1 MKKIFVTAL
10 ISTMVLS
17 LAACGEEKVKTPL
30 TPAATEETTEVTTE
44 EAPQEATEE
53 VKEETTEETNVGM
66 ANPWSDAADA
76 DTAAEASGV
85 GYFIVPANNGTYND
99 QQITISGFRYMEH
112 LAEANGAI
120 GAADFTIRKGL
131 KQESSDVSGDY
142 TEYAYNWSF
151 ESNDGFEINCY
162 GNEEGKTMKATWL
175 SDNFSYSLFVRGQ
188 GDEYDTYGLDEETM
202 KLIVEDIQ

>member
-53 VKEETTEETNVGM
+53 VKEETNVGM

-76 DTAAEASGV
+76 DAAADGAGV
-85 GYFIVPANNGTYND
+85 GYFIVPANNGSYNE
-99 QQITISGFRYMEH
+99 QKVNI
-112 LAEANGAI
+112 
-120 GAADFTIRKGL
+120 
-131 KQESSDVSGDY
+131 
-142 TEYAYNWSF
+142 
-151 ESNDGFEINCY
+151 
-162 GNEEGKTMKATWL
+162 
-175 SDNFSYSLFVRGQ
+175 
-188 GDEYDTYGLDEETM
+188 
-202 KLIVEDIQ
+202 